1 MPESMMSDTEE
12 MDGLYGEG
20 SEKEEAKESVD
31 QENEEQM
38 GHTAIVPMKVL
49 QGKTSEPIKEGDEV
63 VLKVVATY
71 GDEAE
76 VEYST
81 TKPSEIPAGGEE
93 DYGSEIDK
101 MDTESY

>member
-1 MPESMMSDTEE
+1 MSDTEQ

-20 SEKEEAKESVD
+20 SKKEEAKESVD

-38 GHTAIVPMKVL
+38 GHSAIVPMKVL
-49 QGKTSEPIKEGDEV
+49 QGKSTEPIKEGDEV

-76 VEYST
+76 VEYSS
-81 TKPSEIPAGGEE
+81 TKPTEIPAGGGEE

-101 MDTESY
+101 MDTEY